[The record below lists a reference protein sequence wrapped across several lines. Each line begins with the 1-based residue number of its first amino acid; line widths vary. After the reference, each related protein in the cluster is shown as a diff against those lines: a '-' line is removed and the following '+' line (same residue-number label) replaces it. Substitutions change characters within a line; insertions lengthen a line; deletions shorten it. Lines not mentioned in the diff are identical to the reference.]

1 MNGLSYKKPA
11 LVGGA
16 LVAVLSNIPIVNL
29 VNVCLCLWA
38 WVGGAVAA
46 KLLVDRAAQP
56 LTSREGAR
64 VGLLA
69 GLLGAGL
76 SFVVQL
82 PLTIFQM
89 NRILETAA
97 QLPIASE
104 DAQVLYERISQSGS
118 LRIALA
124 FIFAFISALLLLGFT
139 VLGGMAG
146 VALFEK
152 RKGPPPPAPYPPQ
165 YPPDYPQNPP
175 PNYPPSSGGYGNYGS
190 GGQGGQASGGGQGG
204 GPPADT

>member
-29 VNVCLCLWA
+29 ANVCLCLWA

-69 GLLGAGL
+69 GLLGAAL

-104 DAQVLYERISQSGS
+104 DARELYERISQSGS

-139 VLGGMAG
+139 VLGGMVG

-175 PNYPPSSGGYGNYGS
+175 PNYPPSAGGYGNYGS
-190 GGQGGQASGGGQGG
+190 GGQGGQSGGGQGG
-204 GPPADT
+204 WPPADA

>member
-29 VNVCLCLWA
+29 ANVCFCLWA

-104 DAQVLYERISQSGS
+104 DARVLYERISQSGS

-139 VLGGMAG
+139 VLGGMVG

-175 PNYPPSSGGYGNYGS
+175 SNYPPSAGGHGNYGS

-204 GPPADT
+204 WPPADT

>member
-1 MNGLSYKKPA
+1 MNGLNYKKPA

-29 VNVCLCLWA
+29 LNICLCLWA

-46 KLLVDRAAQP
+46 KMLIDRAPQP

-69 GLLGAGL
+69 GLLGAAL
-76 SFVVQL
+76 SFVVQF

-104 DAQVLYERISQSGS
+104 DARVLYERIAQSGS

-124 FIFAFISALLLLGFT
+124 FIFAFISALFLLGFT
-139 VLGGMAG
+139 VLGGMVG

-152 RKGPPPPAPYPPQ
+152 RKDPPPPAPYPPQ
-165 YPPDYPQNPP
+165 YPPGYPQHPST
-175 PNYPPSSGGYGNYGS
+175 NYPPSSGGYGGHGGAGQ
-190 GGQGGQASGGGQGG
+190 GGQGGWPPASG
-204 GPPADT
+204 